1 MRKLILAVTALLGF
15 SVFAHA
21 QLGVMAGVTSSES
34 NFKSAWAEAENITQY
49 HRASP

>member
-1 MRKLILAVTALLGF
+1 MRKFILAVTALLGF

-34 NFKSAWAEAENITQY
+34 NFKSAWFLKFYWILLLRT
-49 HRASP
+49 